1 MIDPSMMSFRSLS
14 ERALSS
20 HDQVARALGIEILA
34 GKHPAGAN
42 LPNEADLLARFQISR
57 TVLREVL
64 KTLAAK
70 GLLAA
75 KARVGTRVT
84 PTVHWN
90 FFDAEVLSW
99 KVAIGLDD
107 AFRCDMA
114 EIRRL
119 IEPRAAALAAERRD
133 EAAIAAIRAALDRMR
148 IVDQDAIQFAR
159 ADLDFH
165 LAVGAASGNALM
177 RSIASVIET
186 ALAASFAPI
195 APREHAELHARTVAK
210 HAAILDAIVAGD
222 AAGASTA
229 MWGVIDSAAPRT
241 EGSAARAEA
250 VA

>member
-1 MIDPSMMSFRSLS
+1 MIDVSMTSFRSLS
-14 ERALSS
+14 ERAISS
-20 HDQVARALGIEILA
+20 HDQVARVLGMEILA
-34 GKHPAGAN
+34 GKHVVGGN

-64 KTLAAK
+64 KTLSAK

-84 PTVHWN
+84 QPVHWN

-107 AFRCDMA
+107 AFRRDMA

-119 IEPRAAALAAERRD
+119 IEPRAAALAAERREG
-133 EAAIAAIRAALDRMR
+133 EAITAIRAALDRMR
-148 IVDQDAIQFAR
+148 IVDQDAMRFAQ

-165 LAVGAASGNALM
+165 LAIGAASGNALM

-186 ALAASFAPI
+186 ALAASFSPI
-195 APREHAELHARTVAK
+195 APREHPELHAETVAK
-210 HAAILDAIVAGD
+210 HEAILNAIAAGD
-222 AAGASTA
+222 TAAASAA
-229 MWGVIDSAAPRT
+229 MLGVINDAAPRN
-241 EGSAARAEA
+241 EGVAGRQGAAQ
-250 VA
+250 

>member
-1 MIDPSMMSFRSLS
+1 M
-14 ERALSS
+14 SS

-34 GKHPAGAN
+34 GKHPIGAN

-57 TVLREVL
+57 TILREVL

-84 PTVHWN
+84 HPVHWN

-107 AFRCDMA
+107 DFRTDMA

-119 IEPRAAALAAERRD
+119 IEPRAAALAAKRRD
-133 EAAIAAIRAALDRMR
+133 ANAISAIRAALDRMR
-148 IVDQDAIQFAR
+148 VVDQEGAKFAQ

-186 ALAASFAPI
+186 ALAAAFGTI
-195 APREHAELHARTVAK
+195 VPREQPELHAEIVAA
-210 HAAILDAIVAGD
+210 HEAILHAIEIGD
-222 AAGASTA
+222 DIRASSA
-229 MWGVIDSAAPRT
+229 MLGVINSAAPRT
-241 EGSAARAEA
+241 EGAPA
-250 VA
+250 